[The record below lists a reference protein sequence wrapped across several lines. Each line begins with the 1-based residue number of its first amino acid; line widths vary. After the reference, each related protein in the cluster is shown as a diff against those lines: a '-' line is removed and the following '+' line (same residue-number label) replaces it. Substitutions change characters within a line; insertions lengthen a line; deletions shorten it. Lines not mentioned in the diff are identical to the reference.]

1 MRDPRGRPAARDG
14 GHPVYPLGMM
24 TFPRKNLTLRSGVT
38 LERRRVLADAGTY
51 LAEHP
56 ALRDAYV
63 TDVHPVV
70 DVEAAS
76 SAALAPRPGQ
86 SEVAVDTT

>member
-1 MRDPRGRPAARDG
+1 
-14 GHPVYPLGMM
+14 MM
-24 TFPRKNLTLRSGVT
+24 TFLRKNRALRPGVT
-38 LERRRVLADAGTY
+38 PERRRVLADAGTNP
-51 LAEHP
+51 AEHP

-70 DVEAAS
+70 DVEAAF